1 MLENRLVEIVEKSTT
16 AKQGHDLTDRRL
28 AGRRRA
34 GFWPGKE
41 AFPRAAFY
49 SYAYPERA
57 GFRDRRATPGA
68 SFDTMLGEFIL
79 PYETVAQAP
88 EPDVLLL
95 DFLSTAYAATAEIGG
110 WDRAALECP
119 LRVPGRVR
127 PI

>member
-1 MLENRLVEIVEKSTT
+1 VLENRLVEIVEKSTT

-41 AFPRAAFY
+41 AFPRAVFY
-49 SYAYPERA
+49 SYAY
-57 GFRDRRATPGA
+57 RDRRATPGA

-88 EPDVLLL
+88 EPDALLL
-95 DFLSTAYAATAEIGG
+95 DFLSTTYAAAAETGG